1 MLFWLFKNI
10 SKIVL
15 IFQYGMIHIVEWFI
29 PQIYPEYLGLKHQSM
44 EILALQRT
52 LYLMNWATKL
62 LIVDWFE
69 AGANLEVVAEM
80 GSARC
85 IKGDLYVCKLQEK
98 FYPK

>member
-1 MLFWLFKNI
+1 
-10 SKIVL
+10 
-15 IFQYGMIHIVEWFI
+15 MIHIMQWFI

-80 GSARC
+80 GCVRC
-85 IKGDLYVCKLQEK
+85 IKEDLYVSKTQEK
-98 FYPK
+98 VFIRNGRRNDLP